1 MTHVEKVSVQIS
13 IDVPN
18 LADAIRFYT
27 AAFGFTK
34 FSAPAPGVAVLHA
47 GNMNVCLLERFAETL
62 NRGFARGMRVRFK
75 LPLGM
80 GAIRMGKPYS
90 DDLRERAV
98 QALEAGYSRVE
109 VAELYSLSLSSIG
122 RFIRRKRETGSVSP
136 DKFGGYKRSALE
148 PHADLVCRLV
158 TERPDSTLLE
168 LQARLAKEK
177 VMVSQTAIFRFLR
190 HLKLTFKKSPPGLRA
205 RSARRRCSSQSLT

>member
-1 MTHVEKVSVQIS
+1 
-13 IDVPN
+13 
-18 LADAIRFYT
+18 
-27 AAFGFTK
+27 
-34 FSAPAPGVAVLHA
+34 
-47 GNMNVCLLERFAETL
+47 
-62 NRGFARGMRVRFK
+62 
-75 LPLGM
+75 M

-177 VMVSQTAIFRFLR
+177 VMVSQTAIFRFLH

-205 RSARRRCSSQSLT
+205 RSARRRCGSQSPT